1 MYGDQQCVCVQ
12 VCVYMYMYVCV
23 RVCKCVC
30 VHVCVVIS
38 SMFSVTLLTCYPYR
52 VASFSEANKMPLES
66 LAKIFGPTLVG
77 HASAKPDPSV
87 QWKDAEKQPKVCII
101 YRLLRVLWYIVHY

>member
-1 MYGDQQCVCVQ
+1 
-12 VCVYMYMYVCV
+12 
-23 RVCKCVC
+23 
-30 VHVCVVIS
+30 
-38 SMFSVTLLTCYPYR
+38 MFSVTLLTSYPCR

-101 YRLLRVLWYIVHY
+101 IQNAAVYCALLNSSPVKGHG

>member
-1 MYGDQQCVCVQ
+1 MIVVQ
-12 VCVYMYMYVCV
+12 FSADVFGFYLITGVPD
-23 RVCKCVC
+23 
-30 VHVCVVIS
+30 IFS
-38 SMFSVTLLTCYPYR
+38 SSSSSSSSLLLLLR

-87 QWKDAEKQPKVCII
+87 QWKDAEKQPKV
-101 YRLLRVLWYIVHY
+101 